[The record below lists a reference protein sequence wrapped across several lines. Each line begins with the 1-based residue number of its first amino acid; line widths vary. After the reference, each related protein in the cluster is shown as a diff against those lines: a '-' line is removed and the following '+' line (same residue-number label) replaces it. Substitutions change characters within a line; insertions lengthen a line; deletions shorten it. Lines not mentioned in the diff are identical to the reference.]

1 MNRMTSKGHESIF
14 RMIAARAY
22 HIYED
27 EGCPADK
34 ALDHWLRLKRRSVP
48 SKALIRIC
56 SSPMLQRQSPKPDG
70 GHPARPQP
78 RECITDTPLL
88 SVAGCSSLC

>member
-34 ALDHWLRLKRRSVP
+34 ALDHWLRAEAEIRALEGSDPHLFESNASAAEPKARRRS
-48 SKALIRIC
+48 SRKTA
-56 SSPMLQRQSPKPDG
+56 
-70 GHPARPQP
+70 A
-78 RECITDTPLL
+78 
-88 SVAGCSSLC
+88 A